1 MKPIK
6 ITFTDNFL
14 NTFDGTQEELDS
26 IVEELRAKFD
36 NGEFEQFDDA
46 DYIMIGSAAEDVNYQ
61 PSIRV
66 LH

>member
-14 NTFDGTQEELDS
+14 NTFDGTQEELDT
-26 IVEELRAKFD
+26 IVEELKAKFD

-46 DYIMIGSAAEDVNYQ
+46 DYIMIGSAAEDVYDQ

>member
-46 DYIMIGSAAEDVNYQ
+46 DYIMIGSAAEDVNDQ